1 MIIFDLACKQHHSF
15 EAWFPSQANY
25 DSQLE
30 NGLISCPHCGSS
42 QIHRIPSAVH
52 LAKPTNTPVLSG
64 ELTSIS
70 KQTGML
76 AAYQQLVSLIVAN
89 SEDVGNDF
97 AQEARKIHYMEAP
110 SRSIRGEAT
119 ADDYESLRE

>member
-1 MIIFDLACKQHHSF
+1 
-15 EAWFPSQANY
+15 
-25 DSQLE
+25 
-30 NGLISCPHCGSS
+30 
-42 QIHRIPSAVH
+42 
-52 LAKPTNTPVLSG
+52 
-64 ELTSIS
+64 
-70 KQTGML
+70 ML

-119 ADDYESLRE
+119 ADDYESLREEGIEILRVPIVKKENLN